1 MGDTMQSAG
10 RHRLTPHELLDASAR
25 LGALE
30 PRDRRFAGS
39 VPAYPPQY
47 DESGYPIRKSRRAGM
62 TERVR
67 RLLRG

>member
-1 MGDTMQSAG
+1 MSDTMQAG
-10 RHRLTPHELLDASAR
+10 RRLTAHELLDASAR

-30 PRDRRFAGS
+30 PRDRRFVGALPS
-39 VPAYPPQY
+39 DPPQY
-47 DESGYPIRKSRRAGM
+47 DESGYPILERRRAGM